1 MTLAPLPIG
10 EKKCHSLSLISI
22 IRYATKLST
31 CRTDCTSQ
39 MTSIPYFLGSSSAFR
54 CENIQMELLLLV
66 PQRMGTRTVLY
77 KCRDTAVT
85 CRSCRVKEAWQ
96 NPSCRDGWAELCLLK
111 VQKKLFKKL
120 FRQKSSKLNLW
131 YPVSYS
137 LLSMLCG
144 LESEYHTVK
153 KNGRY

>member
-96 NPSCRDGWAELCLLK
+96 NPSCRDGWAELSSQSSEK
-111 VQKKLFKKL
+111 TVQETVQAKKFKTESL
-120 FRQKSSKLNLW
+120 VSSILQFVIYAMWVRK
-131 YPVSYS
+131 
-137 LLSMLCG
+137 
-144 LESEYHTVK
+144 
-153 KNGRY
+153 